1 VSRRPLRAER
11 IVQGSPQASSA
22 ARSGGGLGAVPL
34 GAALALAALALP
46 ASALDRGGK
55 GTWMAVRR
63 RASQAPACFVALP
76 SRLPACDFGAAC
88 SHRAMLQEAWQR
100 PRVAKR
106 LLSLGMQ
113 QPRDK
118 VGATGSASDS
128 IADTRSTATPNRPE
142 APNHVPMASW
152 LMVAVLLLANIH
164 QQWTRALVFYI
175 VSFKVP
181 ATEETARLY
190 MNIDLGFGEEQYA
203 LLASFGFTILFTV
216 CSLLA
221 GRAADSGN
229 RAGITAV
236 AAVGWSVA
244 TVAQGLASSFE
255 YVLGA
260 RALTGLS
267 QAFSNP
273 AAYGLIASTFPESRV
288 STANS
293 IYSSAVYVGGALASL
308 TILLDNQIGWRDS
321 SIGIGVLGLVLAGVS
336 AVFLKDPEER
346 PGLFDGK
353 GGQVA
358 APGQARSDQIED
370 TEGSPSRQA
379 SVASQL
385 SAAAGA
391 AQQVLSIPFVQ
402 LLFAATAFRFAAG
415 YGLGVWK
422 APFFREAFPASQAEF
437 SVANAVVISGGG
449 VLSSLAGGAL
459 ADRFSPSNPRV
470 RLWIPAA
477 GSLLAVPFWLGT
489 CYSDSF
495 EASIALLFGEYIV
508 AECWFGPTLA
518 SLYRA
523 VPKEVQGTAQ
533 GLFSVLTAFGNLMPV
548 VIGSLQKDH
557 PLPDVLAGTI
567 SLAYITSGLFFFAA
581 SSQMPTNTS
590 DRADDSAS
598 E

>member
-1 VSRRPLRAER
+1 MQGSRGRHVGEAFVRANVARRRHLQVPASFWGKPMRLFDSACSRR
-11 IVQGSPQASSA
+11 
-22 ARSGGGLGAVPL
+22 GALQSRPI
-34 GAALALAALALP
+34 
-46 ASALDRGGK
+46 S
-55 GTWMAVRR
+55 
-63 RASQAPACFVALP
+63 APARCVKPLTL
-76 SRLPACDFGAAC
+76 R
-88 SHRAMLQEAWQR
+88 
-100 PRVAKR
+100 
-106 LLSLGMQ
+106 MQ
-113 QPRDK
+113 LPRDK
-118 VGATGSASDS
+118 TGIAGAASAVSADS
-128 IADTRSTATPNRPE
+128 AGTEPPGD
-142 APNHVPMASW
+142 PNHVPMASW
-152 LMVAVLLLANIH
+152 IMVAVLLLANVH

-181 ATEETARLY
+181 ATEVTARLY

-216 CSLLA
+216 CSLIA

-229 RAGITAV
+229 RAGITAL

-255 YVLGA
+255 NVLGS
-260 RALTGLS
+260 RALTGLT

-273 AAYGLIASTFPESRV
+273 AAYGLIASTFPEARV

-321 SIGIGVLGLVLAGVS
+321 SIGIGILGLVLAGVS

-346 PGLFDGK
+346 PVLFAGSGK
-353 GGQVA
+353 RARDNSAQDPKSALQTLRGGPEA
-358 APGQARSDQIED
+358 A
-370 TEGSPSRQA
+370 
-379 SVASQL
+379 VSQL
-385 SAAAGA
+385 SDAAGA
-391 AQQVLSIPFVQ
+391 AKQVLSIPFVQ

-422 APFFREAFPASQAEF
+422 APFFRESFPAFQDQF

-459 ADRFSPSNPRV
+459 ADRFSPSDPRV

-495 EASIALLFGEYIV
+495 TVSIGLLFCEYIV

-518 SLYRA
+518 SLYQA

-548 VIGSLQKDH
+548 IIGSLQKDH

-567 SLAYITSGLFFFAA
+567 SVAYITSGLFFFAA
-581 SSQMPTNTS
+581 STQMVLAAPS
-590 DRADDSAS
+590 GSGSADDSTAES
-598 E
+598 GEA